1 MAVVV
6 IRVVDKATR
15 KPVPFAPVQL
25 GAYKSFTDHNG
36 VVTFDVAAG
45 VHTISVRHSD
55 FRPISTSITIPPFES
70 VIYLERARFG

>member
-25 GAYKSFTDHNG
+25 GAYKSFTDGNG
-36 VVTFDVAAG
+36 VATFDIAPGVYTVA
-45 VHTISVRHSD
+45 IRHSD
-55 FRPISTSITIPPFES
+55 YRPYTAPMTIPPFEQY
-70 VIYLERARFG
+70 VYVERARM